1 MKKNKGP
8 KSWPEWGFDKVEGS
22 KEATAS
28 RPKKKRTPK
37 SPPEKSKLPKV
48 PPESKLQQSI
58 RALRVI
64 AKQRP
69 NDPEAQRR
77 AQVATDLYFDSWSR
91 HKFPTPLIA
100 HDPAES
106 RQQTS
111 WFYSLPAEIY
121 YVIFD
126 HIVGDYPSCPQSK
139 RLRAK
144 TLLSLTCSCRLFQ
157 EILERYL
164 YKHPRSW
171 MFDETPSILMFRFSL
186 IIEPRRGPLVQ
197 SLSMNVKCL
206 YSSSLW
212 LEIAKLC
219 PNLRHLE
226 IVETNKGL
234 SSSHLEFLGKLFSDC
249 PNVTRF
255 SLNARTSDS
264 KVSRA
269 YKNNKGFLKFWKQLT
284 HVEGL
289 SRSEP
294 SDIILI
300 SKRCPSL
307 QRLKI
312 DSLGHLDL
320 GSLLDASLVWG
331 KALRTLHLNWL
342 TTTKAAAIPQL
353 LEQLPVVEEVY
364 LAHLY
369 DIWPSIQALARLSP
383 PRLKHYEGVSHRRW
397 DPAHS
402 LEVEIDIS
410 DMITS
415 QADTLESISIT
426 GQYDLNIGVLEAIK
440 KTKKLEFLNLEVD
453 RLLTGE
459 EREDLQA
466 ACPKLQICVNH
477 YGRELDRRRDS
488 EWSYPKCGSWGF
500 IPDD

>member
-1 MKKNKGP
+1 MKKNKAP

-22 KEATAS
+22 KEASAS

-37 SPPEKSKLPKV
+37 SPPE
-48 PPESKLQQSI
+48 SKLQQSI
-58 RALRVI
+58 RALRFI

-106 RQQTS
+106 RQQTN
-111 WFYSLPAEIY
+111 WVYNLPAEIY
-121 YVIFD
+121 YEIFD

-157 EILERYL
+157 EILE
-164 YKHPRSW
+164 
-171 MFDETPSILMFRFSL
+171 
-186 IIEPRRGPLVQ
+186 
-197 SLSMNVKCL
+197 
-206 YSSSLW
+206 
-212 LEIAKLC
+212 
-219 PNLRHLE
+219 
-226 IVETNKGL
+226 
-234 SSSHLEFLGKLFSDC
+234 
-249 PNVTRF
+249 
-255 SLNARTSDS
+255 
-264 KVSRA
+264 SRA

-320 GSLLDASLVWG
+320 GSLLDASHVWG
-331 KALRTLHLNWL
+331 KTLRTLHLNWL

-369 DIWPSIQALARLSP
+369 DVWPSIQALARLSP
-383 PRLKHYEGVSHRRW
+383 PRLKHYKGVSHRRW
-397 DPAHS
+397 DPIHS
-402 LEVEIDIS
+402 LEVEIDIC

-426 GQYDLNIGVLEAIK
+426 GQYDLNIRVLEAIK
-440 KTKKLEFLNLEVD
+440 KAKKLEFLNLEVD
-453 RLLTGE
+453 RLLTDG

-477 YGRELDRRRDS
+477 YGREIDRHTDS
-488 EWSYPKCGSWGF
+488 DWSYPKCGSWGF
-500 IPDD
+500 ILDDYD